1 MIKSGLTERDFATI
15 SSIFSQYPSVHLVYL
30 FGSRAKGN
38 PKKGS
43 DIDMAIMNTG
53 VTAETIHRIKGDFEE
68 SSLPY
73 SVDLVYYPSLTHAE
87 MKEHIDRV
95 HVAIYQK

>member
-1 MIKSGLTERDFATI
+1 MIKSGLTERDLNTI
-15 SSIFSQYPSVHLVYL
+15 SSIFSKYPSVHLVYL

-38 PKKGS
+38 YKKGS
-43 DIDMAIMNTG
+43 DIDMAIMNAG
-53 VTAETIHRIKGDFEE
+53 VIEETISRIKGDFEE

-73 SVDLVYYPSLTHAE
+73 LVDLVYYPSLNHVD

-95 HVAIYQK
+95 HITVYEK